1 MYESDGGMVVG
12 SRSCLSFDDGCTHTR
27 THVHSFNPSSK
38 VAPGYQDILGDVGD
52 DTVRDACWAC
62 VYVHSLVPKDHP
74 HPTFQSY
81 PKQVEAVAG
90 VFNETDMYAD
100 DAPDG
105 ADEGFGAPEFGEEDH
120 VRVRDGQEQMFGLQE
135 GNYPSIDPILREME
149 GFGAE
154 DSEAEDDGVDYGTS
168 SGSEG
173 KREGEG
179 GGSVGRGGAG
189 MFGSRS
195 NSGGGGGGGAARR
208 NPAPPSA
215 ARGAGGSIVFAEG
228 FAAAERAAGS
238 DMSQSDYDGDDDDSE
253 DDEE

>member
-1 MYESDGGMVVG
+1 MTPYVTRVG
-12 SRSCLSFDDGCTHTR
+12 RVCTCTHW
-27 THVHSFNPSSK
+27 S
-38 VAPGYQDILGDVGD
+38 Q
-52 DTVRDACWAC
+52 
-62 VYVHSLVPKDHP
+62 KDHP

-195 NSGGGGGGGAARR
+195 NSGGGGGGAARR